1 MGKLQFLRPAL
12 LFGILAGLLCFGY
25 FLALYY
31 AGAGPLSPR
40 RNLSLVF
47 IWICMALA
55 VRQFSRSVRRPIHFL
70 EGFGICVVV
79 VLLACLLD
87 GLLVVGF
94 IQKIDPELIGRTIAE
109 FKRQVLLD
117 QGRVSEQFGNNRDGL
132 PVDFND
138 VLRRI
143 GEINLRSIFWSN
155 FTFVRLVLS
164 FMYSALVAVFF
175 RRMSMISNDNP

>member
-1 MGKLQFLRPAL
+1 M
-12 LFGILAGLLCFGY
+12 LAGLLCFGY
-25 FLALYY
+25 FLVLYY
-31 AGAGPLSPR
+31 ADAGPLSPR

-55 VRQFSRSVRRPIHFL
+55 VRQFSRSARRPTDRRPIHFL

-94 IQKIDPELIGRTIAE
+94 IQKFDPDLIPRTIAE

-164 FMYSALVAVFF
+164 SMYSALVAVFF
-175 RRMSMISNDNP
+175 RRMSLISNHKP